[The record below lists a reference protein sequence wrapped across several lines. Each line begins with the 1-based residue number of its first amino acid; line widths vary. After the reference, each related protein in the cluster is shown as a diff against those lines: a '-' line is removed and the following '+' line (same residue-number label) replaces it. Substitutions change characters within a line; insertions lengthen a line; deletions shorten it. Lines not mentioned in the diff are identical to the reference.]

1 MTAVSHPQHMDI
13 TLEVNEQIIEVFIIE
28 KPAPRIILVTTLEV
42 RQYELN
48 WWVKHL
54 RSTKHRGL
62 ATLAANNWETQHGAL
77 IACYLPQ
84 THSIELYEPNLLLNL
99 ISIKI

>member
-1 MTAVSHPQHMDI
+1 MTAVSHPQHRDI

-62 ATLAANNWETQHGAL
+62 ATLAAKQLGNTTWRLNCMLFATDSFDRAL
-77 IACYLPQ
+77 R
-84 THSIELYEPNLLLNL
+84 T
-99 ISIKI
+99 